1 MFTFSY
7 ECVKNTV
14 VVKLHVCRQVL
25 YDERTQL
32 ISRLFQHLAAGH
44 AASDAGTETSSDVDG
59 LAQVISIRKGLLLV
73 IRLMPLL
80 NQVTFSR
87 VEVS

>member
-1 MFTFSY
+1 MSVKGTF
-7 ECVKNTV
+7 V
-14 VVKLHVCRQVL
+14 VCRQSL

-32 ISRLFQHLAAGH
+32 TSQLFQRLAAGH
-44 AASDAGTETSSDVDG
+44 ATGDVGTETSSDEDG

-80 NQVTFSR
+80 NQVMNEGFELEHVTQ
-87 VEVS
+87 

>member
-1 MFTFSY
+1 
-7 ECVKNTV
+7 VKRHAV
-14 VVKLHVCRQVL
+14 CICRQAL

-32 ISRLFQHLAAGH
+32 ISRLFQRLAAGH
-44 AASDAGTETSSDVDG
+44 AASDAGPEVGSDEDG

-80 NQVTFSR
+80 NQVSSLLPEQ
-87 VEVS
+87 VIYYLY